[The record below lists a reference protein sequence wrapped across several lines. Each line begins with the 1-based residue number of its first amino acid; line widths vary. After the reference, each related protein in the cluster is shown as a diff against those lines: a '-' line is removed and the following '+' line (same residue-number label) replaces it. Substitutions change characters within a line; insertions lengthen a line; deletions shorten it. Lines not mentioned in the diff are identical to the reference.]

1 MESGREFP
9 GLNGD
14 ADSTLFGDSCACGG
28 GAFNGSARVHAFV
41 DLPGD
46 RALMSV
52 IIKRLTYRMM
62 IVIIA

>member
-1 MESGREFP
+1 MEMPIPRYSAIP
-9 GLNGD
+9 AL
-14 ADSTLFGDSCACGG
+14 AGG